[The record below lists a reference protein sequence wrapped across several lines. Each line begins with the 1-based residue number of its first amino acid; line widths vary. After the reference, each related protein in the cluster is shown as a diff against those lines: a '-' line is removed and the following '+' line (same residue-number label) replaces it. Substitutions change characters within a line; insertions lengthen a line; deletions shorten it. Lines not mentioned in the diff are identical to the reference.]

1 MIKTI
6 NVQQLKVGMY
16 VEDLGMSWLNHPFL
30 KTRRL
35 IKSDQEIKKI
45 KQYGLLS
52 IKIDTTKGG
61 DVDPAG
67 DGRAQPQTMILSPD
81 EPQAETIEP
90 EELTNETLSAL
101 ADTVSVQDEMAQ
113 VTRVYTEFLNRTRIF
128 LSQVQ
133 IEKPINLEEVA
144 SDLDELIQSVF
155 RNRYALSALIK
166 LKTFDEYTY
175 THSVNVC
182 VLALTL
188 GRFLDFPV
196 PMLRAVGIG
205 ALFHDLGKMAIPE
218 KIINKPGPLT
228 MEEFGEIR
236 KHPYLSAKL
245 LKNADHVSRETIEC
259 ALFHHE
265 RYGGQGYPQGIK
277 ANEIPLSAQ
286 VISLAD
292 VYDAM
297 TSDRIYRKKISS
309 HETLRIMYA
318 GRAVQFDPILVS
330 NLVKCLGVYPI
341 GSLVKLN
348 TGEMGL
354 VMDIDSHDLMNPKII
369 LINDSDQSD
378 AHSPQVLDLA
388 NQSGAKSKNARRI
401 VGVDAPE
408 KWNIDPA
415 KYLFND
421 PSFTVCC
428 SG

>member
-6 NVQQLKVGMY
+6 SVQQLKVGMY
-16 VEDLGMSWLNHPFL
+16 IEDLGMSWLNHPFL
-30 KTRRL
+30 RTRRL

-45 KQYGLLS
+45 EQHGLLS
-52 IKIDTTKGG
+52 IKINTAKGD
-61 DVDPAG
+61 DVDPPG
-67 DGRAQPQTMILSPD
+67 DGRARPQAMILSPA
-81 EPQAETIEP
+81 EPQSETIEP
-90 EELTNETLSAL
+90 EELTSEILSAL
-101 ADTVSVQDEMAQ
+101 ADTVSVQDEIAQ
-113 VTRVYTEFLNRTRIF
+113 ATRVYNEFLNRTGIF
-128 LSQVQ
+128 FSQVQ
-133 IEKPINLEEVA
+133 IGKPINLADVA
-144 SDLDELIQSVF
+144 SDLDELIQSIF
-155 RNRYALSALIK
+155 RNRYALSALVK

-175 THSVNVC
+175 THSVNVS

-188 GRFLDFPV
+188 GRFLDFPL
-196 PMLRAVGIG
+196 PKLRAVGVG

-218 KIINKPGPLT
+218 KIINKPGPLN
-228 MEEFGEIR
+228 MEEFKEIQ

-245 LKNADHVSRETIEC
+245 LKNADHVSREVIEC

-265 RYGGQGYPQGIK
+265 RYGGQGYPRGLK
-277 ANEIPLSAQ
+277 ANEIPLAAQ

-297 TSDRIYRKKISS
+297 TSDRIYRKKISP

-318 GRAVQFDPILVS
+318 GRAVQFDPALVA

-354 VMDIDSHDLMNPKII
+354 VVDIDSYDLMHPKII
-369 LINDSDQSD
+369 LINGSD
-378 AHSPQVLDLA
+378 ASGRHLPQVLDLA
-388 NQSGAKSKNARRI
+388 RQSEEKSKNTRRI

-415 KYLFND
+415 KYLLNE
-421 PSFTVCC
+421 PSFTACC